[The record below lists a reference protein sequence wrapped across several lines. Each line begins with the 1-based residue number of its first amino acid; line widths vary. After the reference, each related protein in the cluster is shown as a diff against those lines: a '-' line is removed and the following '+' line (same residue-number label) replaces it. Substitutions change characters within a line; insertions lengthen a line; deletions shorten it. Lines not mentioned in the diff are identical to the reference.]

1 MYKFMMKTRPDG
13 QDEAS
18 CDGLVA
24 VSRNGASCKLARM
37 MVDEGAEDG
46 SVTLINGD
54 TVSIEFPSL
63 HWLAGKT
70 YSEGQNRPRMIDFV
84 PFAGV

>member
-1 MYKFMMKTRPDG
+1 MYTFTMKTRPDG

-70 YSEGQNRPRMIDFV
+70 YSEGSARPRMVDFV
-84 PFAGV
+84 PFSGV

>member
-1 MYKFMMKTRPDG
+1 MYKFTMKTRSDG

-18 CDGLVA
+18 CGDLVA

-37 MVDEGAEDG
+37 MVAQGMVDG
-46 SVTLINGD
+46 PVTLMSGD
-54 TVSIEFPSL
+54 TVSMEFPSL
-63 HWLAGKT
+63 YWLAGKT
-70 YSEGQNRPRMIDFV
+70 YSEGQNRPRMVDFV

>member
-1 MYKFMMKTRPDG
+1 MYKFTMKTRPDG
-13 QDEAS
+13 KDEAS
-18 CDGLVA
+18 CGGLVA

-70 YSEGQNRPRMIDFV
+70 YSEGSARPRMVDFV
-84 PFAGV
+84 PFDGV

>member
-1 MYKFMMKTRPDG
+1 MYKFTMKTRSDG

-18 CDGLVA
+18 CGGLVA

-37 MVDEGAEDG
+37 MVAEGMKDG
-46 SVTLINGD
+46 PVVLMSGD
-54 TVSIEFPSL
+54 TVNMEFPSL

-70 YSEGQNRPRMIDFV
+70 YSEGQNCPRMVDFV

>member
-1 MYKFMMKTRPDG
+1 MYKFTMKTRPDG
-13 QDEAS
+13 KDEAS

-37 MVDEGAEDG
+37 MVAEGMKDG
-46 SVTLINGD
+46 PVALMSGD
-54 TVSIEFPSL
+54 TVSMEFPSL
-63 HWLAGKT
+63 YWLAGKT